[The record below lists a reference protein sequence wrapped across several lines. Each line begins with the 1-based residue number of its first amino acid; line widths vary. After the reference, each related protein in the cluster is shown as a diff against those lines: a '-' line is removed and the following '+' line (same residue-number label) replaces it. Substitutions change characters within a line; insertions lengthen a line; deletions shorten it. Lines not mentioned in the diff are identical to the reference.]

1 MLLLALAV
9 LSIERGRS
17 LRAACLV
24 GLSGL
29 AKDINL
35 LWIAVLIEPHGAHR
49 PRWPVVCVRV
59 LLVAGPLSVWMFYLW
74 IGNHEFRSLVGDSN
88 FAAPFTGYVTQ
99 WSMTLSELR
108 EDGWASFARFSLLTL
123 VSLTT

>member
-35 LWIAVLIEPHGAHR
+35 L
-49 PRWPVVCVRV
+49 
-59 LLVAGPLSVWMFYLW
+59 
-74 IGNHEFRSLVGDSN
+74 
-88 FAAPFTGYVTQ
+88 
-99 WSMTLSELR
+99 
-108 EDGWASFARFSLLTL
+108 
-123 VSLTT
+123 